1 MPEQLQIDSKA
12 IIGFEYQ
19 DIMAGTIELT
29 MIKENDIWKI
39 DRLGIPKFEK
49 LKVPQMST
57 DQQSE

>member
-1 MPEQLQIDSKA
+1 
-12 IIGFEYQ
+12 
-19 DIMAGTIELT
+19 MAGTIELT